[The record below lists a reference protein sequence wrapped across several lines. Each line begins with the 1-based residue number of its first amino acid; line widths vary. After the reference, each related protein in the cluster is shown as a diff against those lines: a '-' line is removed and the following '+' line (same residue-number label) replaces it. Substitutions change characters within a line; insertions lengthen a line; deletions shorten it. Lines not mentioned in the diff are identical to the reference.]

1 MPPVPPRRF
10 SHKTIIMSGVGLRII
25 CIFLLSML
33 TDCSGR
39 VALLMTKYHSELFPK
54 ISKLLYNL
62 HMRRTGCA
70 RCNTASLSVRI
81 RGVGSIKTSRV
92 HRLPGAL
99 LDIEKAPKN
108 FLPEMLATGGGWR
121 KLFPSYHRHTIQ
133 NCTFFTK
140 YF

>member
-1 MPPVPPRRF
+1 
-10 SHKTIIMSGVGLRII
+10 
-25 CIFLLSML
+25 ML

-39 VALLMTKYHSELFPK
+39 VALLMTKYQSELFPK

-62 HMRRTGCA
+62 HMRRIGCA

-99 LDIEKAPKN
+99 LDIEKGTKKCFPKN
-108 FLPEMLATGGGWR
+108 VGDGRGGGR
-121 KLFPSYHRHTIQ
+121 KLFQSHHRHTHAGI
-133 NCTFFTK
+133 FSSSFPLPVYGSK
-140 YF
+140 YSIFN

>member
-1 MPPVPPRRF
+1 
-10 SHKTIIMSGVGLRII
+10 
-25 CIFLLSML
+25 ML

-39 VALLMTKYHSELFPK
+39 VALLMTKYQSELFPK

-62 HMRRTGCA
+62 HMRRIGCA

-99 LDIEKAPKN
+99 LDIEKGTKKCFPKN
-108 FLPEMLATGGGWR
+108 VGDGRGGGEN
-121 KLFPSYHRHTIQ
+121 FSSHTIDIPMQ
-133 NCTFFTK
+133 G
-140 YF
+140 YFQALFHYRYTVVNTQSSIEF